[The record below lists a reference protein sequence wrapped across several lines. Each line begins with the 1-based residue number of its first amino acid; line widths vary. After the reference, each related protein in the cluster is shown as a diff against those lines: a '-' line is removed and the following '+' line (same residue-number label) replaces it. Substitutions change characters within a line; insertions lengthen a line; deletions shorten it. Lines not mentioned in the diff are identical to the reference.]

1 MVKITLVVAVVLTKL
16 VVVVLAT
23 VVLLLQL
30 QPLAVVTEAATST
43 PPRDVG
49 AATASLVLHSA
60 GGLGMTR
67 YGLRRA
73 VRS

>member
-1 MVKITLVVAVVLTKL
+1 MGQDHPGDYWVLTKL
-16 VVVVLAT
+16 RRRRRR
-23 VVLLLQL
+23 
-30 QPLAVVTEAATST
+30 
-43 PPRDVG
+43 PRDVG

-60 GGLGMTR
+60 GGLVILLFTTVLGVYKPRGMTR